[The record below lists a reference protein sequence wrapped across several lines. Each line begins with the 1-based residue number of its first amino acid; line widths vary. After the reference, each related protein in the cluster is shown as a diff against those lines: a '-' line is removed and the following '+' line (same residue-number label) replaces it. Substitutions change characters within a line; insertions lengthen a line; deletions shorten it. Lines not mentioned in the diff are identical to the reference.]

1 MLLGWERRSIT
12 QNSLFIVL
20 SWGRILVL
28 QFCAQV
34 APGFLCNL
42 SAVHPRIACR
52 DFRRFGPPNLALRAW
67 LGSGEFLVGMA
78 NILAF

>member
-1 MLLGWERRSIT
+1 MLLGWERRTIT
-12 QNSLFIVL
+12 QNSISMAFSL
-20 SWGRILVL
+20 GRILVL

-34 APGFLCNL
+34 APGFLCNR
-42 SAVHPRIACR
+42 SAVHPRIAWR
-52 DFRRFGPPNLALRAW
+52 DLRRFGPPNLTLRAW